1 LLLALSLAF
10 VIAVLERVAL
20 SYVHLK
26 PAVELPTVVLTFF
39 LVFIVLTR
47 VGGAHSPWRRER

>member
-1 LLLALSLAF
+1 MRKLLLALSLAF

-47 VGGAHSPWRRER
+47 VGGEH